1 MPGPQSL
8 PPGRFL
14 RPNSGES
21 YSYPLIELRRTS
33 INAAYTRANDNVID
47 LATRERK
54 GRRRLV
60 EQLFEEHARA
70 LRLFL
75 KGRLVPD
82 QDIEELIQELFTRL
96 MSVEALEKKTSESTG
111 SNRAYLLTMANNM
124 LVDLQ
129 RKSTLRRTY
138 SSEQAGPEVEPVDE
152 RTPEQIV
159 AAQMELE
166 VMKSV
171 IMEMRPTWRQAF
183 VLHRFSNLRY
193 EDIALEMGMTVKQV
207 ENAIAQ
213 AMKRIR
219 KAKRRMDKAGS
230 KLC

>member
-1 MPGPQSL
+1 MS
-8 PPGRFL
+8 
-14 RPNSGES
+14 
-21 YSYPLIELRRTS
+21 RR
-33 INAAYTRANDNVID
+33 
-47 LATRERK
+47 
-54 GRRRLV
+54 G
-60 EQLFEEHARA
+60 H
-70 LRLFL
+70 
-75 KGRLVPD
+75 
-82 QDIEELIQELFTRL
+82 
-96 MSVEALEKKTSESTG
+96 
-111 SNRAYLLTMANNM
+111 
-124 LVDLQ
+124 
-129 RKSTLRRTY
+129 
-138 SSEQAGPEVEPVDE
+138 EVEPVDE

-183 VLHRFSNLRY
+183 VLHRFRNLRY

-219 KAKRRMDKAGS
+219 KAKRRMDKVGS